1 MDIDHYN
8 EFEDDDITVL
18 SQNNSVVTSP
28 IDETSSRQP
37 LSKYYHSRKS
47 DWTCFFFLFII
58 VPDDCTDDAS
68 ALESFSHVFNSRYN
82 STGPILFIGSLDQA
96 IQESLHSSIHNV
108 NKFFF
113 DRIKKN
119 QILLL
124 I

>member
-47 DWTCFFFLFII
+47 D
-58 VPDDCTDDAS
+58 
-68 ALESFSHVFNSRYN
+68 
-82 STGPILFIGSLDQA
+82 
-96 IQESLHSSIHNV
+96 
-108 NKFFF
+108 
-113 DRIKKN
+113 
-119 QILLL
+119 
-124 I
+124 